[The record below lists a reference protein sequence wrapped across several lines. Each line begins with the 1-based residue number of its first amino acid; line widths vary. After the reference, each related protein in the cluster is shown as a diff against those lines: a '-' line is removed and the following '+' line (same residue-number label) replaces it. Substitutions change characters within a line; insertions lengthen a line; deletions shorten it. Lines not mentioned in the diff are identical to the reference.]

1 MGNSVAKL
9 MDGWG
14 SQADPDKLFSD
25 QIEDDQAF
33 FYEEPEIGIEDLTLD
48 SPQSGVTRIPSDV
61 NVKNTAVEELPSEG
75 KPEIFKMEVDE
86 LERLAKEKRGIEI
99 GNELDTMLGYIAE
112 YGVIHG
118 LGLFYAENDK
128 YIEDNYGEEESL
140 GQSPGDIQAS
150 E

>member
-1 MGNSVAKL
+1 MDNSVNDL

-14 SQADPDKLFSD
+14 SEADPDKLFSD

-48 SPQSGVTRIPSDV
+48 SPQSGITRIPSDI
-61 NVKNTAVEELPSEG
+61 NTKAAKIEEIPSEG
-75 KPEIFKMEVDE
+75 KPDVFKMEVDE